1 MLWFSPSFDP
11 DDSRYIPQFWKPRV
25 LRKNLKDNKDNSLHL
40 AGKYALSF
48 SRATLSENCSLRG
61 YFRAKW
67 RLLFIFVGHGEAN
80 SVLLNLCTLSGNVQL
95 TPFVV
100 WTPPLVVSYKVSEW
114 WSERWTEWRSITS
127 VTKKFFCT
135 YTSDHFEI
143 AARYFERTFLF
154 NVLH

>member
-48 SRATLSENCSLRG
+48 SRTTLSGNCSLRG

-67 RLLFIFVGHGEAN
+67 RLLFIFVGYGEAN

-114 WSERWTEWRSITS
+114 WSECWTERRSMTS